1 MKKLNPVVFDY
12 PEFDNIKDIIL
23 YAVDKFSDNKAFII
37 KHKSA
42 IKKEES
48 GKTKV
53 AKDKEEVT
61 FQNITYTDF
70 LNDVYNFGTGLYNL
84 GLKGKRIAIISKN
97 CYEWMVAYIACMFG
111 SMIAVPLDKGLTDIE
126 IESSILRS
134 NIDAIVFEDKY
145 QEIIEKVRKDGKSS
159 LREYICIQKCGD
171 FKEFYKILEKGKDLI
186 QKGETDFKENKVDGN
201 ALAEMVFTSGT
212 SAQSKIVM
220 LSQYNIAQNIVA
232 MQKVEDFLPT
242 DVTLALL
249 PYHHKFGSS
258 GQIICFSSGMTTA
271 FCDGLRYLQQNMVE
285 YGVTY
290 FVGVPALVEGIYKKL
305 MQTID
310 KQGKTKLVKTMM
322 KISNGLRKI
331 HIDIRRKLFKQ
342 IIDGL
347 GGLRFVVSGA
357 APLDI
362 EAEKVMN
369 DLGIHVVQGYGM
381 TEASPVLVC
390 EGYKYSR
397 YGSIGLPLPNVEVKL
412 DDADAD
418 GIGELVVKG
427 PNVMLG
433 YYEDEAKTKETII
446 DDWLYTGDLAKIDD
460 DGFVYIVGR
469 KKDMIVLKNGKKI
482 FPDEIEGLVNK
493 LDLVEECMVFGMPKD
508 DDVSLAVKIKYDK
521 AAVAEKYS
529 DLSKEDLNKELWMQ
543 IKDVNKELPTYK
555 YMKHLYIEE
564 NDFVKTT
571 TNKIKRSE
579 EMKKIAN
586 EHEIENKL

>member
-1 MKKLNPVVFDY
+1 MSKLNPVVFEY
-12 PEFDNIKDIIL
+12 PEFDNVKEIIL
-23 YAVDKFSDNKAFII
+23 YGAQKFPDNKAFIV
-37 KHKSA
+37 KHKSVA
-42 IKKEES
+42 KKEET

-53 AKDKEEVT
+53 AKDNEEVT
-61 FQNITYTDF
+61 FQNITYTQFISDIY
-70 LNDVYNFGTGLYNL
+70 DFGTGLYNL
-84 GLKGKRIAIISKN
+84 GLKGKRVAIISKN

-111 SMIAVPLDKGLTDIE
+111 SMIAVPLDKGLTDVE

-134 NIDAIVFEDKY
+134 QVDAIIFEDKY
-145 QEIIEKVRKDGKSS
+145 TNIIEKVRKDGKSN
-159 LREYICIQKCGD
+159 LREYICIQEN
-171 FKEFYKILEKGKDLI
+171 KEFKKFYDILEKGKALLE
-186 QKGETDFKENKVDGN
+186 KGEEDFKNNEVDGK

-220 LSQYNIAQNIVA
+220 LSQYNIVTNIVA

-249 PYHHKFGSS
+249 PYHHKFGST
-258 GQIICFSSGMTTA
+258 GQIICLCSGMTTA

-305 MQTID
+305 MQAID
-310 KQGKTKLVKTMM
+310 KQGKTKLVKTMI

-362 EAEKVMN
+362 EAEKAMN

-390 EGYKYSR
+390 EGHKYSR

-412 DDADAD
+412 DGEDSD

-433 YYEDEAKTKETII
+433 YYNDEEKTKETII
-446 DDWLYTGDLAKIDD
+446 DEWLYTGDLAKIDD

-482 FPDEIEGLVNK
+482 FPDEIESLVNK
-493 LDLVEECMVFGMPKD
+493 LDLVEECMVFGLPKD

-521 AAVAEKYS
+521 AVVSEKYA

-543 IKDVNKELPTYK
+543 IKDINKELPTYK

-571 TNKIKRSE
+571 TNKIKRNE
-579 EMKKIAN
+579 EMKKIEN